1 MEITEDAEDEEYE
14 YDEIKDSDEEKQTL
28 PEEDDEED
36 LNNFDLLKAK
46 TTMKL
51 AMQTKC
57 NIIKITSE
65 PDSVATFKIEPKPRV
80 INRDVVIDDF
90 IRNFLKRF

>member
-51 AMQTKC
+51 AMQTKRK
-57 NIIKITSE
+57 NY
-65 PDSVATFKIEPKPRV
+65 
-80 INRDVVIDDF
+80 N
-90 IRNFLKRF
+90 LKSLKAWLLTK